1 MHTLGDEDDLLEDVK
16 EGVEIAMHRQGYGE
30 DAVDPIKLNKLAYFA
45 IREFELPITYGWYK
59 YGPAPVNV
67 ARQVVDPSPRPS
79 EEVAAADEPRIR
91 NLNHQN
97 RSPEEYSYFYAED
110 LAEFER
116 ILETPTKEYLVTFY
130 FEHAPDEFRDLY
142 IASVELQQVL
152 DEIKDDPSWH
162 DEGDEYVALLERR
175 FPRLIR
181 EVRSNPRLQEAEA
194 REAIERYEQLFTDV
208 VTTASRQSEL
218 TEAQQRFIG
227 RLVDT
232 FYGGA
237 WNYVALLVS
246 RATVD
251 LSPGTNQQQLR
262 NSIER
267 DLQDIR
273 TECPREHSRLA
284 ERATQFDL
292 RSDSTESNSA
302 RTDGDQL
309 SGDAGKDFDDENT
322 ASLEEIRQK
331 LE

>member
-1 MHTLGDEDDLLEDVK
+1 MLTLGDEDDLLEDIK
-16 EGVEIAMHRQGYGE
+16 EGVEIAMNRRGYDE

-45 IREFELPITYGWYK
+45 IQEFELPITYGWYK

-67 ARQVVDPSPRPS
+67 ARQVVDLSPRPS

-91 NLNHQN
+91 NLNHGN

-110 LAEFER
+110 LVEFER

-142 IASVELQQVL
+142 IASAELQQVL
-152 DEIKDDPSWH
+152 DEIKDGVSWH
-162 DEGDEYVALLERR
+162 VQGDEYVSLLDKR
-175 FPRLIR
+175 FPRIIH
-181 EVRSNPRLQEAEA
+181 EVRSNPRL
-194 REAIERYEQLFTDV
+194 RESVGAIEQYERLFTDV
-208 VTTASRQSEL
+208 VTTATNQSEL

-227 RLVDT
+227 RLVDN

-237 WNYVALLVS
+237 WNYIALLVS

-262 NSIER
+262 NSIEEDLR
-267 DLQDIR
+267 DLR
-273 TECPREHSRLA
+273 TECPREQSRLA

-292 RSDSTESNSA
+292 RSDSTEPNSV
-302 RTDGDQL
+302 RTDEDQP
-309 SGDAGKDFDDENT
+309 SGDADADFDDENT